1 MHHTTGLRTS
11 LIALFAAAMFFF
23 TLPHH
28 AAEASTPAG
37 RVFLDPGHGGTL
49 PGAVRS
55 GTREADLN
63 LAFARQIQ
71 THLRAQGH
79 ATMLSRNSNVN
90 VNRVDIPTWSPSGST
105 ITYAAVGG
113 FTAADDL
120 QARCNLANAWGA
132 DIFVS
137 IHANAAESSA
147 ARGAET
153 FWRDTG
159 SMTDRELSRRLADL
173 IQQEYI
179 VGTGLVN
186 RGVKEDSFY
195 VLRWSNMPA
204 VLVETGFMSNPTEL
218 QKLRDPNFQRN
229 ATTAIA
235 RGIGRF
241 LRSNPFR
248 PLYPRLAGSDRFATA
263 AAVAGSRW
271 PTTAETVILASG
283 VDWPDAMVGST
294 LSRRMNAP
302 MLLVGGDT
310 ITEETR
316 ARIATLRP
324 SRIVVLGGEAAVSPA
339 AVNSA
344 IDATGRQAGSV
355 TVERIAG
362 DDRFSTAARIATRVG
377 VPVGGRVFVVS
388 GANFPD
394 ALSVG
399 SYAGTLGAPILL
411 VGPSAIPTATLE
423 YLTANNNEIQQIE
436 VIGGTGA
443 IGPEVEAQLRTFGT
457 VRRIAGADR
466 FRTNVAVI
474 RAFMGTT
481 AVSPLVANADAFPD
495 ALSASTIAA
504 AGSRPVVLVRQ
515 RELPAPTREFL
526 FNHRSRLT
534 TPTVVGGT
542 GAVSSQMEWM
552 MQKGFGR

>member
-1 MHHTTGLRTS
+1 MHPTTRLRTS
-11 LIALFAAAMFFF
+11 LIALFAAALFLFA
-23 TLPHH
+23 PPYH

-37 RVFLDPGHGGTL
+37 RVFLDPGHGGRW
-49 PGAVRS
+49 PGAVY
-55 GTREADLN
+55 GGIREADLALVYALEIQRN
-63 LAFARQIQ
+63 LRV
-71 THLRAQGH
+71 QGH
-79 ATMLSRNSNVN
+79 STMLSRTSNVN
-90 VNRVDIPTWSPSGST
+90 VGNVDIPTWSTSG
-105 ITYAAVGG
+105 TYAAVGG
-113 FTAADDL
+113 FTLADDL

-132 DIFVS
+132 DVFVS
-137 IHANAAESSA
+137 IHANAAVSSA
-147 ARGAET
+147 ANGAET
-153 FWRDTG
+153 FWRNTG
-159 SMTDRELSRRLADL
+159 SMTDRQLSRRLADL

-179 VGTGLVN
+179 LETGLVD

-218 QKLRDPNFQRN
+218 QRLINPTFQRD
-229 ATTAIA
+229 ASAAVA
-235 RGIGRF
+235 RGIDRF

-248 PLYPRLAGSDRFATA
+248 SIYPRLAGSDRFATA

-283 VDWPDAMVGST
+283 ADWPDAMVGST

-302 MLLVGGDT
+302 MLLVGGDA

-316 ARIATLRP
+316 ARIARLRP
-324 SRIVVLGGEAAVSPA
+324 SRIVVLGGEAAVSPG

-344 IDATGRQAGSV
+344 VSATGRAAGSV

-362 DDRFSTAARIATRVG
+362 DDRFSTAAQIATRVG
-377 VPVGGRVFVVS
+377 VPADGRVFVVS

-399 SYAGTLGAPILL
+399 SYAGALGAPILL
-411 VGPSAIPTATLE
+411 ADRGVIPTETLSL
-423 YLTANNNEIQQIE
+423 LTANNTAIQRIE

-443 IGPEVEAQLRTFGT
+443 IGPEIEAQLRTFGT

-474 RAFMGTT
+474 RAFMGTA

-515 RELPAPTREFL
+515 RNLPAPTREFL
-526 FNHRSRLT
+526 FHHRSRLT

-552 MQKGFGR
+552 IQKGFGR